1 MTLVAA
7 SCANMEQID
16 RRVERVIGDRSARL
30 GADAKPAR
38 VRPSSPGE
46 SSRRLHDK
54 TPDTVNP
61 SAEEL
66 EFSAAD
72 EARDVEGRLD
82 RFAMNSDAAAVMD
95 LEDVLRVS
103 QSTAREY
110 INSEEEY
117 ILAVIR
123 LLIQRHM
130 WGPRFF
136 NDVTA
141 STDITSNGTGDYSS
155 AARIV
160 DEFRVTQRLPYGGNI
175 EARALWEASQ
185 QLRGV
190 AGDQYRTASELA
202 VSANIPLLRDAGLIA
217 QEDIIQAERDVIYAA
232 RDFERFRREF
242 FVSIST
248 DYFDLLASAQSIR
261 NEQQRLNDL
270 LFQRDRTDA
279 LIKAGRRRSFELS
292 SIEQDV
298 LGSRNSLYNQQES
311 YRVSLDR
318 FKIRLG
324 IPVEQEIVLAPVML
338 DLPEPDVTLV
348 SASEAALAY
357 RLDYQNAMDRLDD
370 SRRSVLNARNQLLP
384 DLNLGLSA
392 TAGSDPDTDDK
403 KGFTVDLDDTDF
415 LASVTFGLPLD
426 RETER
431 LELRSALIG
440 AQRQAR
446 DLDERRDSIVL
457 EARAAVRNIELARLS
472 IRLRTAQVEQNLK
485 RLEEIETDP
494 GSVDTQDQLQAQADL
509 LNARN
514 SLSNGE
520 RDLRV
525 AILNYLL
532 ATDQLRVGVDGGFV
546 PLVGMTVREGE
557 AYDPSAVVPGE
568 MGAGGVDQP
577 IDVGDI
583 EVGGDGG

>member
-1 MTLVAA
+1 
-7 SCANMEQID
+7 MEQID
-16 RRVERVIGDRSARL
+16 RRVERVIGDRSASL
-30 GADAKPAR
+30 GPDARGAR
-38 VRPSSPGE
+38 VRSSTISD
-46 SSRRLHDK
+46 SSRGLHDK
-54 TPDTVNP
+54 RPETVNP
-61 SAEEL
+61 SAGDL
-66 EFSAAD
+66 EFNAAD

-82 RFAMNSDAAAVMD
+82 TFARGSESARIMD
-95 LEDVLRVS
+95 LEDVLRES
-103 QSTAREY
+103 QSTAREF
-110 INSEEEY
+110 INAEEEY
-117 ILAVIR
+117 ILAVLR
-123 LLIQRHM
+123 LLIQRHQ

-141 STDITSNGTGDYSS
+141 SANITPDGTGDFSS

-160 DEFRVTQRLPYGGNI
+160 NEFRVTQRLPYGGDI

-185 QLRGV
+185 QLRSV
-190 AGDQYRTASELA
+190 AGDQYRTASELS

-248 DYFDLLASAQSIR
+248 DYFDLLASAQAIA
-261 NEQQRLNDL
+261 NEAVRLENL
-270 LFQRDRTDA
+270 LQERDRMGA
-279 LIKAGRRRSFELS
+279 LVDAGRRSPFELS

-324 IPVEQEIVLAPVML
+324 LPVEQELALAPVSL
-338 DLPEPDVTLV
+338 ELPEPEV
-348 SASEAALAY
+348 SLLAASEAALMY
-357 RLDYQNAMDRLDD
+357 RLDYQNAMDRFDD
-370 SRRSVLNARNQLLP
+370 ARRDLVNARNQLLP
-384 DLNLGLSA
+384 DLNVGLSA
-392 TAGSDPDTDDK
+392 TARSDPESDDK
-403 KGFTVDLDDTDF
+403 KGFTVDLNDTDF

-426 RETER
+426 REIER
-431 LELRSALIG
+431 LGLRTSLIN

-472 IRLRTAQVEQNLK
+472 IRLRGAQVQQNER
-485 RLEEIETDP
+485 RLVEIKINEAV
-494 GSVDTQDQLQAQADL
+494 VDTQDRLQAEADL

-514 SLSNGE
+514 ALANAK

-532 ATDQLRVGVDGGFV
+532 ATDQLRVGVDGGLV
-546 PLVGMTVREGE
+546 PLVGMTVREG
-557 AYDPSAVVPGE
+557 D
-568 MGAGGVDQP
+568 P
-577 IDVGDI
+577 IDPAPMMPIGEGIDDPAL
-583 EVGGDGG
+583 GGADGG

>member
-1 MTLVAA
+1 M
-7 SCANMEQID
+7 
-16 RRVERVIGDRSARL
+16 
-30 GADAKPAR
+30 
-38 VRPSSPGE
+38 
-46 SSRRLHDK
+46 
-54 TPDTVNP
+54 NP
-61 SAEEL
+61 SAGDL
-66 EFSAAD
+66 EFNAAD

-82 RFAMNSDAAAVMD
+82 TFARGSESARIMD
-95 LEDVLRVS
+95 LEDVLRES
-103 QSTAREY
+103 QSTAREF
-110 INSEEEY
+110 INAEEEY
-117 ILAVIR
+117 ILAVLR
-123 LLIQRHM
+123 LLIQRHQ

-141 STDITSNGTGDYSS
+141 SANITPDGTGDFSS

-160 DEFRVTQRLPYGGNI
+160 NEFRVTQRLPYGGDI

-185 QLRGV
+185 QLRSV
-190 AGDQYRTASELA
+190 AGDQYRTASELS

-248 DYFDLLASAQSIR
+248 DYFDLLASAQAIA
-261 NEQQRLNDL
+261 NEAVRLENL
-270 LFQRDRTDA
+270 LQERDRMGA
-279 LIKAGRRRSFELS
+279 LVDAGRRSPFELS

-324 IPVEQEIVLAPVML
+324 LPVEQELALAPVSL
-338 DLPEPDVTLV
+338 ELPEPEV
-348 SASEAALAY
+348 SLLAASEAALMY
-357 RLDYQNAMDRLDD
+357 RLDYQNAMDRFDD
-370 SRRSVLNARNQLLP
+370 ARRDLLNARNQLLP
-384 DLNLGLSA
+384 DLNVGLSA
-392 TAGSDPDTDDK
+392 TARSDPESDDK
-403 KGFTVDLDDTDF
+403 KGFTVDLNDTDF

-426 RETER
+426 REIER
-431 LELRSALIG
+431 LGLRTSLIN

-472 IRLRTAQVEQNLK
+472 IRLRGAQVQQNER
-485 RLEEIETDP
+485 RLVEIKINEAV
-494 GSVDTQDQLQAQADL
+494 VDTQDRLQAEADL

-514 SLSNGE
+514 ALANAK

-532 ATDQLRVGVDGGFV
+532 ATDQLRVGVDGGLV
-546 PLVGMTVREGE
+546 PLVGMTVREG
-557 AYDPSAVVPGE
+557 D
-568 MGAGGVDQP
+568 P
-577 IDVGDI
+577 IDPAPMMPIGEGLDDPAL
-583 EVGGDGG
+583 GGDDGG